1 MYITICIRRAELD
14 RSLPRDRGAFCLPS
28 FSSPAPAAL
37 FLLNQLRLPAEILV
51 DEHEL
56 DSKRLLSTF
65 IGLCAIT
72 LRV

>member
-1 MYITICIRRAELD
+1 MFTKT
-14 RSLPRDRGAFCLPS
+14 SVPRMLEQCTLPS
-28 FSSPAPAAL
+28 ASGVRSWTDLYRAAL